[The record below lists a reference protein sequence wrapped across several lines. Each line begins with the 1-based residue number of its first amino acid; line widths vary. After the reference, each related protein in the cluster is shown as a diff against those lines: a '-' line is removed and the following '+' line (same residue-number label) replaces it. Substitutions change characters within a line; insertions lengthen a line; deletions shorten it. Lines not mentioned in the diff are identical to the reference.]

1 MDINTNASMQ
11 MPPFVANVIP
21 SRLEFLFQKD
31 QDILEGHE
39 IKDVETLLKNMSLG
53 KGIQCVFAPQKA
65 IKKRRLLLT
74 QPDYWYPAFI
84 VLLYGWSVG
93 TAVWSCIVWLF
104 GSSIVFFLQRV
115 LNGDNSFA
123 TTLSITGYC
132 ILPLVMMS
140 LTLVFFKDGFLDW
153 FFIRF
158 IWKAICLAWSSY
170 GGSTVLLSC
179 HELKKR
185 KLLVLYPLVL
195 FNLYVISLCRHSV

>member
-1 MDINTNASMQ
+1 MDINTNASTQ

-104 GSSIVFFLQRV
+104 GSAIVFFLQRV
-115 LNGDNSFA
+115 
-123 TTLSITGYC
+123 
-132 ILPLVMMS
+132 
-140 LTLVFFKDGFLDW
+140 
-153 FFIRF
+153 
-158 IWKAICLAWSSY
+158 
-170 GGSTVLLSC
+170 
-179 HELKKR
+179 
-185 KLLVLYPLVL
+185 
-195 FNLYVISLCRHSV
+195 